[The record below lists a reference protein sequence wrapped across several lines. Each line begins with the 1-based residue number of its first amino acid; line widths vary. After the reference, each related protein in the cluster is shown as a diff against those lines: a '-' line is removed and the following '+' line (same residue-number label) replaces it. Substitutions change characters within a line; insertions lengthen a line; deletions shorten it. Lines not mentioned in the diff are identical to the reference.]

1 MKRLNRFF
9 FFFLS
14 KYMFLLQLHCS
25 PKKNTY
31 LIVILKVTSIL
42 RGRKDN
48 MGLPSNNITHLLDVY
63 KVE

>member
-1 MKRLNRFF
+1 
-9 FFFLS
+9 
-14 KYMFLLQLHCS
+14 MFLLQLHCS